1 MSSSEAQT
9 LLKHW
14 VEYTSILAGM
24 LIPLGEAVINIASH
38 QVPPFRHVT
47 RVHPSSTIHAAPW
60 YQHYKPARINVL
72 FMRINENWVCIKRGF
87 QGENTSNLQLKSWCS
102 INYQNFSHL
111 LSVLLCTTYILHNS
125 LIIELSDGYI
135 HVYDTGC
142 YKTVFI
148 YVPEWKVLLNK
159 RRDLIFLFVIAE
171 IFKKYTLFQF

>member
-72 FMRINENWVCIKRGF
+72 FMRINENWVCIKMGF

-102 INYQNFSHL
+102 INYYQNWSPL
-111 LSVLLCTTYILHNS
+111 LSVLPRTTYVKHNS
-125 LIIELSDGYI
+125 LIIESSYGHDIIIDLFNRFFYI
-135 HVYDTGC
+135 IT
-142 YKTVFI
+142 
-148 YVPEWKVLLNK
+148 
-159 RRDLIFLFVIAE
+159 IFT
-171 IFKKYTLFQF
+171 K

>member
-1 MSSSEAQT
+1 MWIFQSFQFCFSYFMKNIIQSPGKFIKTHSEIILVWVYWLSAFLAFKSERNCATFQTTEENNRTMSSSEAQT

-87 QGENTSNLQLKSWCS
+87 QGEN
-102 INYQNFSHL
+102 
-111 LSVLLCTTYILHNS
+111 YIKL
-125 LIIELSDGYI
+125 
-135 HVYDTGC
+135 
-142 YKTVFI
+142 
-148 YVPEWKVLLNK
+148 
-159 RRDLIFLFVIAE
+159 AA
-171 IFKKYTLFQF
+171 